1 LKKKQFYGKIDG
13 IMTDISIDLVKEL
26 RNKTGVSIMQCKKA
40 LIEAD
45 GDLEKAKIALTKKS
59 GEIAAKKGDRELG
72 AGVVVVKNVDGKTI
86 ILEFACETD
95 FVANNAEFKEVAE
108 KVAEAVVR
116 EEETETLQAE
126 ATQKFG
132 ERTEVVRSEIFESSN
147 LGSYVHNGV
156 IGAVVEFNN
165 EVDEAFGKDIAMHIA
180 AQNPKYLAET
190 DIAEEER
197 VKAEETLREEVAD
210 KPAEM
215 QEKILEGK
223 MKSFFKERV
232 LMTQGFIK
240 DPSKTIADLL
250 NEKGVEIVRFVRFG
264 VGEE

>member
-1 LKKKQFYGKIDG
+1 
-13 IMTDISIDLVKEL
+13 MTDISIDLIKEL

-40 LIEAD
+40 LIEAE

-72 AGVVVVKNVDGKTI
+72 AGAIVIKTAGDKTI

-95 FVANNAEFKEVAE
+95 FVANNEDFKATAGEI
-108 KVAEAVVR
+108 AEAVLKG
-116 EEETETLQAE
+116 EDTEALQAE

-132 ERTEVVRSEIFESSN
+132 ERTEVVRFEIFESSN

-156 IGAVVEFNN
+156 IGAIVEFSAP
-165 EVDEAFGKDIAMHIA
+165 VDEAFGKDIAMHIA
-180 AQNPKYLAET
+180 AQNPKYLSET
-190 DIAEEER
+190 DIDDEEKA
-197 VKAEETLREEVAD
+197 KAEETLREEVAD

-223 MKSFFKERV
+223 MNSFFKERV
-232 LMTQGFIK
+232 LLTQGFIK
-240 DPSKTIADLL
+240 DPSQTIKSLL
-250 NEKGVEIVRFVRFG
+250 ENNGVEIVKFVRFG

>member
-1 LKKKQFYGKIDG
+1 
-13 IMTDISIDLVKEL
+13 MTDISIDLIKEL

-40 LIEAD
+40 LIEAE

-72 AGVVVVKNVDGKTI
+72 AGVVAIKNVDGKTI

-95 FVANNAEFKEVAE
+95 FVANNAEFREVAE
-108 KVAEAVVR
+108 KVAEAVVKGND
-116 EEETETLQAE
+116 TETLQTE

-156 IGAVVEFNN
+156 IGAIVEFNK
-165 EVDEAFGKDIAMHIA
+165 EVDESFGKDIAMHIA
-180 AQNPKYLAET
+180 AQNPKYLSEA
-190 DIAEEER
+190 DIDESEKT
-197 VKAEETLREEVAD
+197 KAEETLREEVAD

-223 MKSFFKERV
+223 MNSFFKERV
-232 LMTQGFIK
+232 LLTQGFIK
-240 DPSKTIADLL
+240 DPSQTIKSLL
-250 NEKGVEIVRFVRFG
+250 ENNEVEIVKFVRFG